1 MDKHDAAKM
10 LYGYVPGGDD
20 RPLKM
25 MDMAQDEWHKPG
37 VRDTWR
43 DDAWHAVWWVLHAL
57 VHDDKK
63 ALGPGQAYLELM
75 KRG

>member
-1 MDKHDAAKM
+1 MDKNDAAKV
-10 LYGYVPGGDD
+10 LYGYVPNGSLT
-20 RPLKM
+20 PHQM
-25 MDMAQDEWHKPG
+25 MDYAQAEWIKPE

-63 ALGPGQAYLELM
+63 ALDPGKAYLELT